1 MQIESTVAQILQSTT
16 FQFERQ
22 IGNVFPQNVAQNRGE
37 LQAIG
42 FGVKSP
48 SRLPSSKCGEVPRF
62 PRDLLF
68 KGKNNNKVLKSNC
81 SQVAS

>member
-37 LQAIG
+37 LKAVG
-42 FGVKSP
+42 FGVKSAGL
-48 SRLPSSKCGEVPRF
+48 LP
-62 PRDLLF
+62 L
-68 KGKNNNKVLKSNC
+68 
-81 SQVAS
+81 